1 MLSIFREGFFRDLLI
16 WFVISVI
23 LASLVAAGVGLV
35 TDRYF
40 ATTVDGLIG
49 DQGEYDLLFQ
59 VRTDLKETAVAR
71 LQEIIKERVPGSTVK
86 VGVSVAGKTAVFVG
100 LAPKHRKKAVYT
112 NLNNYF
118 RDIPGAGG
126 FSLMTE
132 PRLTLSAIPSSVAD
146 LYIRE
151 AERIPGVRFA
161 FRDGSSIAVI
171 LEKATKMKEVKAALE
186 ELLASYRLLEIGFP
200 AGYHVDNPIEVGR
213 NLTEL
218 LAGKGGVTLIRNVT
232 SGKSSDD
239 QEALLLTMAE
249 MKRFLLSYA
258 GQVKVI
264 PTQGVTLNP
273 GDLLVL
279 FDDTEHSLAAG
290 ERVSA
295 QDVIVKVTA
304 EEEDGALP
312 GLIIQGDSADF
323 TSASA
328 RILGDDQKAGDIV
341 GSIIINSPKQQLAEA
356 LDEAIGFLGQFNSF
370 QELPTQ
376 ARQVITAAETIQ
388 AALNS
393 INGLDADNADL
404 AKIQRIASLLEGTS
418 HELQNM
424 ADHLAR
430 LRWVENQLD
439 KALGS
444 LEGIYAITR
453 LGFVPQNLGYFGDLG
468 QKMGRLDRELQ
479 ALIGDLRAKAQALD
493 DFINRFNPLV
503 HTLLDWEQKTTK
515 LAGQLDQVGS
525 VLGGGSTGF
534 AALAE
539 LTGVTDD
546 SLEQFAAF
554 DFEALRQ
561 GLTPLEL
568 GFDELSA
575 SNVLLIIGELEKIK
589 SSLPKL
595 KDEEITKTVTLLDRY
610 LGGETLPGEKV
621 ELFVN
626 ADYDQKEVARLVNS
640 FFDSDEVRI
649 LPLPAGILQPDVRNE
664 VTRLLGEVQG
674 VIAALAVLILAV
686 IIFLQ
691 DQAPILAVLH
701 HLDLLF
707 PHRETT
713 GKAASQPRKVTALS
727 RFLPRIYAASLG
739 GGWLWATISLSG
751 ARIPYFPNHYFL
763 LVGALFGLLFY
774 RMAEKFH
781 RLNLD
786 EVVAGYAL
794 GFNFTTVMR
803 EIVIPAGRP
812 GLMQKLNQRKMVM
825 K

>member
-1 MLSIFREGFFRDLLI
+1 MLSFLRTGFFKDLLI
-16 WFVISVI
+16 WFIISVI

-40 ATTVDGLIG
+40 SATVDGLIG
-49 DQGEYDLLFQ
+49 DHGEYDLLFQ

-71 LQEIIKERVPGSTVK
+71 LQEIIKKHVPGSTVK

-100 LAPKHRKKAVYT
+100 LAPQHRTKAVYT

-132 PRLTLSAIPSSVAD
+132 PRLTLSAIPSGVAD
-146 LYIRE
+146 LFIRE
-151 AERIPGVRFA
+151 AERISGVRFA

-171 LEKATKMKEVKAALE
+171 LEKSTKMKAVKAALE

-200 AGYHVDNPIEVGR
+200 AGYQVDNPLEVGR

-218 LAGKGGVTLIRNVT
+218 LAGKAGVTLIRNVT

-264 PTQGVTLNP
+264 PAQGVTLKP

-279 FDDTEHSLAAG
+279 FDEVEHSLAAG
-290 ERVSA
+290 EKVGA
-295 QDVIVKVTA
+295 QDVIVKITA

-312 GLIIQGDSADF
+312 GLIIQGDSAAL
-323 TSASA
+323 TTASA
-328 RILGDDQKAGDIV
+328 RLLGADQKAGEIV
-341 GSIIINSPKQQLAEA
+341 GTIIINSPKQQLAEA
-356 LDEAIGFLGQFNSF
+356 LDEAIGFLNQFNSF
-370 QELPTQ
+370 QDLPAQ

-393 INGLDADNADL
+393 INGLGADGADL
-404 AKIQRIASLLEGTS
+404 AKIQQIAALLEGTG

-439 KALGS
+439 KALRG
-444 LEGIYAITR
+444 LEGIQAITR
-453 LGFVPQNLGYFGDLG
+453 LGFIPQNLGYFGDLG
-468 QKMGRLDRELQ
+468 QKAGRLDRELQ
-479 ALIGDLRAKAQALD
+479 ALIEDLRAKARALD
-493 DFINRFNPLV
+493 GFINRFNPLV
-503 HTLLDWEQKTTK
+503 HTLLAWEQKTTK
-515 LAGQLDQVGS
+515 LAGQLDQIGN
-525 VLGGGSTGF
+525 VLGGGSTGLT
-534 AALAE
+534 ALAE
-539 LTGVTDD
+539 LMGVTDE
-546 SLEQFAAF
+546 SLQQFAAL
-554 DFEALRQ
+554 DFAALRQ
-561 GLTPLEL
+561 GLTPFAT
-568 GFDELSA
+568 GFDERA
-575 SNVLLIIGELEKIK
+575 AGNVQLILGELEKIK
-589 SSLPKL
+589 ASLPKL
-595 KDEEITKTVTLLDRY
+595 KDEEIAKTITLLDRY

-626 ADYDQKEVARLVNS
+626 TGYDQEEVARLVNS
-640 FFDSDEVRI
+640 FFDSEQVRI
-649 LPLPAGILQPDVRNE
+649 LPLPAGVLQPDVRNE

-686 IIFLQ
+686 IVFLQ

-701 HLDLLF
+701 HLDLLL
-707 PHRETT
+707 PYRKTT
-713 GKAASQPRKVTALS
+713 GKARTARRKMAVLA
-727 RFLPRIYAASLG
+727 RFLPGVYVAGVG
-739 GGWLWATISLSG
+739 GGWLWATITLSG
-751 ARIPYFPNHYFL
+751 AHIPYFPNRYFL

-794 GFNFTTVMR
+794 GFDFTTVMR